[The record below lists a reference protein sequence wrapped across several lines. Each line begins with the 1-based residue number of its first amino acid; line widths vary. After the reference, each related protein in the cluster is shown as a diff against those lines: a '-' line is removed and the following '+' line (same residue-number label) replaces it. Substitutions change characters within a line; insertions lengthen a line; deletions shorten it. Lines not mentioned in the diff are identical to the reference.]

1 MFSWVPLGSDVGA
14 ALSFFE
20 LKNMEKSLEK
30 AISLT
35 QMVLI
40 KYDGLFACKRK
51 AVERVLSK
59 RNGIF
64 SRA

>member
-1 MFSWVPLGSDVGA
+1 
-14 ALSFFE
+14 
-20 LKNMEKSLEK
+20 MEKSLEK
-30 AISLT
+30 AISVTRL
-35 QMVLI
+35 VLI